1 MENSKAP
8 IFTMTIVAI
17 IVGGAL
23 YKQFDF
29 KTQTFENPALS
40 ALYAI
45 TFLLAIFVLVRNN
58 RKRASK

>member
-1 MENSKAP
+1 MENIKAP
-8 IFTMTIVAI
+8 VFTMTIVAI

-29 KTQTFENPALS
+29 KTRTFENPALS

-45 TFLLAIFVLVRNN
+45 TFLLAVFVLVRNN
-58 RKRASK
+58 RKKTSK

>member
-8 IFTMTIVAI
+8 VFTMTIVAI

-29 KTQTFENPALS
+29 KTRSLENPALS

-45 TFLLAIFVLVRNN
+45 IFLFAIFILVRNY
-58 RKRASK
+58 RKTARK